1 MKQWQLPVLHG
12 ANYLGMTGSYLGR
25 LANPSLKWEQKKD
38 YNVGVDATIHR
49 ATLRFDLY
57 RADTENM
64 LTDVSVPTSTGFA
77 TVKDNL
83 GLVRNSGIEA
93 YLSYGVLQQNRTFLT
108 VFGSLV
114 TTKNKIIRLSE
125 SMRAF
130 NELRDKMASDKA
142 NNRPVLKYVDGE
154 SMETIWAVRSAG
166 IDPMTGQELYI
177 RQDGSLTYTYYES
190 DLYPVGNS
198 LPKYRGTFGFTFEH
212 KMDLVS
218 ARLSVTKPGISI
230 IIGH

>member
-1 MKQWQLPVLHG
+1 M
-12 ANYLGMTGSYLGR
+12 
-25 LANPSLKWEQKKD
+25 
-38 YNVGVDATIHR
+38 GVDATIHR

-125 SMRAF
+125 VCVHSTSYGIRW
-130 NELRDKMASDKA
+130 LRIKQ
-142 NNRPVLKYVDGE
+142 
-154 SMETIWAVRSAG
+154 IIVRC
-166 IDPMTGQELYI
+166 
-177 RQDGSLTYTYYES
+177 
-190 DLYPVGNS
+190 
-198 LPKYRGTFGFTFEH
+198 
-212 KMDLVS
+212 
-218 ARLSVTKPGISI
+218 
-230 IIGH
+230 

>member
-1 MKQWQLPVLHG
+1 MG
-12 ANYLGMTGSYLGR
+12 T
-25 LANPSLKWEQKKD
+25 EKD

-142 NNRPVLKYVDGE
+142 NNRPVLKYVDRGVHGNNLGC
-154 SMETIWAVRSAG
+154 ALCR
-166 IDPMTGQELYI
+166 DRPDDRTGTLYSS
-177 RQDGSLTYTYYES
+177 GWFT
-190 DLYPVGNS
+190 DLHV
-198 LPKYRGTFGFTFEH
+198 LRIGFI
-212 KMDLVS
+212 
-218 ARLSVTKPGISI
+218 PGR
-230 IIGH
+230 

>member
-1 MKQWQLPVLHG
+1 M
-12 ANYLGMTGSYLGR
+12 
-25 LANPSLKWEQKKD
+25 
-38 YNVGVDATIHR
+38 
-49 ATLRFDLY
+49 
-57 RADTENM
+57 
-64 LTDVSVPTSTGFA
+64 
-77 TVKDNL
+77 
-83 GLVRNSGIEA
+83 
-93 YLSYGVLQQNRTFLT
+93 LQQNRTFLT

-177 RQDGSLTYTYYES
+177 RQDGSLPTRITNRIYT
-190 DLYPVGNS
+190 
-198 LPKYRGTFGFTFEH
+198 R
-212 KMDLVS
+212 
-218 ARLSVTKPGISI
+218 
-230 IIGH
+230 

>member
-1 MKQWQLPVLHG
+1 M
-12 ANYLGMTGSYLGR
+12 
-25 LANPSLKWEQKKD
+25 
-38 YNVGVDATIHR
+38 
-49 ATLRFDLY
+49 
-57 RADTENM
+57 
-64 LTDVSVPTSTGFA
+64 
-77 TVKDNL
+77 
-83 GLVRNSGIEA
+83 GIEA

-212 KMDLVS
+212 KGFGVS
-218 ARLSVTKPGISI
+218 TTFRYQAGISI